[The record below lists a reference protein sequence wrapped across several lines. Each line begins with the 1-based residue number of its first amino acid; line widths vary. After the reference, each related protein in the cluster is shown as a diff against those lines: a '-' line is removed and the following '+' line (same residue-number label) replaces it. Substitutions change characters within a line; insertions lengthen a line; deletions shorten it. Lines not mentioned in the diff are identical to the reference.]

1 MPAFNTLI
9 RAQLLTHSQQLRAKN
24 DGRMVMYSL
33 ARIHFLVM
41 SLLILTMLFLFS
53 APLVP
58 LYEWSQ
64 GGIDGKILAKM
75 MGFQVG
81 CTLMFGGVLALC
93 TRAKKHEIFGAC
105 AA

>member
-1 MPAFNTLI
+1 MPVLI
-9 RAQLLTHSQQLRAKN
+9 TISSEQLLTHWKQLRSKN

-33 ARIHFLVM
+33 ARIHFFVM

-58 LYEWSQ
+58 LHLWAK

-75 MGFQVG
+75 MGFQVA

>member
-64 GGIDGKILAKM
+64 SGIDGKTLAKM